1 MTEQSRPSPNR
12 STRTSGGG
20 IPLFTFAGIRVSL
33 HWMWFLVALY
43 EINSRRARYGS
54 IGWNI
59 AEYLTL
65 FFIVLLHEFGHA
77 FACRS
82 VNGQADRI
90 MLWPL
95 GGVAFVRPP
104 QRPAAVLWSI
114 VAGPLV
120 NLVLIPCLW
129 YANHEALRGG
139 YSSDMSQFMRS
150 IHYMNLGLLIFNMIP
165 IYPLDGG
172 QILRALLWFVIGPAR
187 SLLVASI
194 LGIAGTLIGFAYM
207 FTRLNG
213 EGRIWL
219 GIFALFAISQS
230 WYGLRAARKLT
241 KLMAL
246 PRSELARCPSCG
258 QAPPTVPLWR
268 CECGASIDIS
278 TNHSTCPR
286 CRTPIDAIACPYCA
300 VISPLRAWTA
310 SRPVP
315 SITPPPIPVGAPTV
329 SSPSHGGNA
338 RE

>member
-1 MTEQSRPSPNR
+1 MRQPSGANR
-12 STRTSGGG
+12 GSATRSSGGG

-43 EINSRRARYGS
+43 EINSRRAQYS
-54 IGWNI
+54 SVSWNI

-65 FFIVLLHEFGHA
+65 FLIVLLHEFGHA

-82 VNGQADRI
+82 VGGQADRI

-120 NLVLIPCLW
+120 NAVLIPCLW

-172 QILRALLWFVIGPAR
+172 QILRALLWFLIGAAL
-187 SLLVASI
+187 SLHVASI
-194 LGIAGTLIGFAYM
+194 IGIAGTM
-207 FTRLNG
+207 
-213 EGRIWL
+213 IWL
-219 GIFALFAISQS
+219 
-230 WYGLRAARKLT
+230 
-241 KLMAL
+241 
-246 PRSELARCPSCG
+246 E
-258 QAPPTVPLWR
+258 
-268 CECGASIDIS
+268 
-278 TNHSTCPR
+278 
-286 CRTPIDAIACPYCA
+286 
-300 VISPLRAWTA
+300 
-310 SRPVP
+310 
-315 SITPPPIPVGAPTV
+315 
-329 SSPSHGGNA
+329 
-338 RE
+338 